1 MGRTESEVPT
11 AVSKYIRV
19 VQDVVPVERAILYGS
34 YAKGNPHETSD
45 IDLAI
50 ISPAFGKDFLR
61 ESQLLYRLII
71 NSGAD
76 PAIEPRPIG
85 TDEVTD
91 TGEMHFFVK
100 EILDSGRVVYD
111 QATLPK

>member
-1 MGRTESEVPT
+1 MVRTESEVLV
-11 AVSKYIRV
+11 AVSKYIRA
-19 VQDVVPVERAILYGS
+19 VQNVVPVEKAILYGS
-34 YAKGNPHETSD
+34 YAKGNSNEASD

-85 TDEVTD
+85 TDEVTGS
-91 TGEMHFFVK
+91 GEMYFFIK
-100 EILDSGRVVYD
+100 EILDSGKVVYD
-111 QATLPK
+111 PLAE